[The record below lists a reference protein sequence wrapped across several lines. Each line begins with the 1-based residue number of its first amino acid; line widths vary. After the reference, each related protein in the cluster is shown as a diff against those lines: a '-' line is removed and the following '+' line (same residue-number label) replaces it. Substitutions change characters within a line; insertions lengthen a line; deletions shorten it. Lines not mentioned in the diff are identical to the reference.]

1 MKERK
6 YLNNKIL
13 VTGGAGY
20 VGSNLIGKLLDKG
33 TKVRC
38 LDLLMYGD
46 DSIKNYYN
54 NKNFELIKG
63 DIRSLDILEKSL
75 EGIGCVV
82 HLAAIVGDQPCLV
95 APKLAYKINFTA
107 TKLLV
112 DTSIKKKINKFI
124 FSSTCS
130 NYGETENDSLVNEE
144 SKLNPVSL
152 YAETKIDC
160 ERYISSID
168 SNIMTCVI
176 LRFATAFGVSNRTRF
191 DLTVNSFA
199 YEAITNKQ
207 LLIFAANTWR
217 PYIHVN
223 DMSDIIIKLINSDKI
238 NNTKNIDN
246 IFNAGFTDQNYT
258 KKNLLDMLK
267 IILPETKIRYIDN
280 DVVDKR
286 NYKVDF
292 SKINKFLNIKSSIG
306 VNQGL
311 REIVYYIKDNK
322 NIEDIFNKSN
332 LEALKTF
339 FSNQESKLNR

>member
-1 MKERK
+1 M
-6 YLNNKIL
+6 NNKIL

-33 TKVRC
+33 IKVRC

-54 NKNFELIKG
+54 NKNFEFIKG
-63 DIRSLDILEKSL
+63 DIRSLDVLEKSL
-75 EGIGCVV
+75 DGIECVV

-95 APKLAYKINFTA
+95 APNLAYKINFTA

-168 SNIMTCVI
+168 SKLMTCVI

-223 DMSDIIIKLINSDKI
+223 DMSSIILKLINSDDIDKQI
-238 NNTKNIDN
+238 NTHN

-267 IILPETKIRYIDN
+267 ILLPETKIRYVDN
-280 DVVDKR
+280 DFIDKR

-292 SKINKFLNIKSSIG
+292 SKINTFLDIECSID

-311 REIVYYIKDNK
+311 KEIIYYIKDNK
-322 NIEDIFNKSN
+322 NIDDIFNKSN
-332 LEALKTF
+332 LDALKLF
-339 FSNQESKLNR
+339 FSNQEIILN